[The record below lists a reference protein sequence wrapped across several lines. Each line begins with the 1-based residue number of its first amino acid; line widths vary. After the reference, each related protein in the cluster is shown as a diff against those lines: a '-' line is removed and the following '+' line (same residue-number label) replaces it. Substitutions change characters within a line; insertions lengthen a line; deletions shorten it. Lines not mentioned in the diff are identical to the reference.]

1 MKTSTNEQAEM
12 NALKAELEAF
22 RAEKAKKIADSLAL
36 NRKNA
41 EYSRLQSASA
51 VEYREYFKANSTQE
65 EKVAFDQ
72 AVMLRLS
79 QLPPIKSKQV
89 YA

>member
-1 MKTSTNEQAEM
+1 MKTNTNEQAEM

-22 RAEKAKKIADSLAL
+22 RAEKAKKIADGLAL

-41 EYSRLQSASA
+41 EYSRLQAA
-51 VEYREYFKANSTQE
+51 RTVEYREYFNTHSNKE

-72 AVMLRLS
+72 AVSLRLS
-79 QLPPIKSKQV
+79 QLPAIKSKQV
-89 YA
+89 FA